1 MSLFEQIELKKFF
14 TISREKTSVALEDF
28 LSKGFPTKKMK
39 NINIPI

>member
-1 MSLFEQIELKKFF
+1 MSLFEQIELQK
-14 TISREKTSVALEDF
+14 SSLSGSKTSSFRTF